1 MPEIITKIR
10 DRQHFAEI
18 LQNNPGRIIIKFGAK
33 WCGPCKVIEPD
44 VMKAFSEMPSYI
56 QCLVIDIDECPDI
69 YAFLKS
75 KKMVNGVPVLLC
87 YKLGNAS
94 YIPDDIIVGAD
105 KMKLAQFFNR
115 CLMP

>member
-1 MPEIITKIR
+1 MPDLITNIR

-18 LQNNPGRIIIKFGAK
+18 LQQNPGRIIIKFGAT
-33 WCGPCKVIEPD
+33 WCGPCKVIEQD
-44 VMKAFSEMPSYI
+44 VTNAFAEMPSYV
-56 QCLVIDIDECPDI
+56 QCAVIDIDECPDV

-94 YIPDDIIVGAD
+94 YVPDDIVVGAD
-105 KMKLAQFFNR
+105 KAKLAQFFVR
-115 CLMP
+115 CLQI